1 MGLLK
6 NKDKTRNSVAVKW
19 ILKSGRRYFPMVI
32 LISVFAAL
40 ESLIYVALALYS
52 KRVLDIAT
60 SNTEGSLL
68 KSGAVMVGM
77 VLAQLF
83 IFAADM
89 YLKAWTTG
97 KLTIVYRN
105 KLFTSISHKKYAKI
119 SLHHSGELVN
129 RLTSDCDVVVQNTVS
144 IIPQVVSMVTKIITG
159 IGALILLDY
168 RIALLILGLGLFVP
182 AIGRVINKRFKYLH
196 KKVQE
201 TEGVSRSFMQES
213 FENLAVVKTFEG
225 QKSFY
230 QRLNLHLKENFEY
243 KMKRRNATLFAN
255 LSLYGFFTIGYYG
268 VLIWGAHGIL
278 NATLTYGT
286 LMAFLQLFQQL
297 RAPLQN
303 VSGILPQYYS
313 TISSAERLMELDNAQ
328 EDKEAVS
335 KRQLEK
341 EREKFKTFEFNAI
354 TFGYKDEITL
364 DNLSFSIK
372 KGSVTA
378 ITGESGSGKSTIFKI
393 ILGLYEP
400 SSGDMTL
407 NGKTKVDT
415 SLRGMF
421 AYVPQGN
428 MILSGTI
435 RENLTLFN
443 DDVPQERIDEVTKAA
458 EIYDIINELPN
469 GFDTLL
475 SERGAGLSEGQLQ
488 RISIARALLTDA
500 PILLLDEATSA
511 LDEPTESRVLDNIKT
526 LSDKTVLFVTHRNT
540 SLKICDNI
548 IHIS

>member
-60 SNTEGSLL
+60 GNTEGSLL

-230 QRLNLHLKENFEY
+230 QRLNLHLKENFRY

-313 TISSAERLMELDNAQ
+313 TISSAERLMELDNAE
-328 EDKEAVS
+328 EDREAVS

-341 EREKFKTFEFNAI
+341 EREKFKTFEFNSI

-548 IHIS
+548 IHIG

>member
-6 NKDKTRNSVAVKW
+6 NKGKTGNLVAVKW

-60 SNTEGSLL
+60 GNTEGSLL

-230 QRLNLHLKENFEY
+230 QRLNLHLKENFRY

-341 EREKFKTFEFNAI
+341 EREKFKTFEFNSI

-443 DDVPQERIDEVTKAA
+443 DEVPQERIDEVTKAA

-548 IHIS
+548 IHIG

>member
-6 NKDKTRNSVAVKW
+6 NKEKQSNLPAVKW
-19 ILKSGRRYFPMVI
+19 ILKSGRRYFPLVI
-32 LISVFAAL
+32 LLSVFSAL
-40 ESLIYVALALYS
+40 EALITVALALYS
-52 KRVLDIAT
+52 KQVLDIAT
-60 SNTEGSLL
+60 GNVSGKLL
-68 KSGAVMVGM
+68 SAGAVMVGI

-83 IFAADM
+83 IFAADL

-105 KLFTSISHKKYAKI
+105 KLFASISHKKYAKM
-119 SLHHSGELVN
+119 SQYHSGELVN
-129 RLTSDCDVVVQNTVS
+129 RLTSDCDEVVSNTVN
-144 IIPQVVSMVTKIITG
+144 IIPQVVSMATKIISG
-159 IGALILLDY
+159 IGALIVLDY
-168 RIALLILGLGLFVP
+168 RVALLILGFGLCVP
-182 AIGRVINKRFKYLH
+182 AIGRIINKRFKYLH

-201 TEGVSRSFMQES
+201 TEGISRSFMQES

-230 QRLNLHLKENFEY
+230 QRLNLNLKENFRY

-313 TISSAERLMELDNAQ
+313 TISSAERLMELDNEE

-335 KRQLEK
+335 KRHIEK
-341 EREKFKTFEFNAI
+341 ERDKFKSFEFNSI
-354 TFGYKDEITL
+354 TFGYKDDIIL
-364 DNLSFSIK
+364 NNLSFSIQ

-400 SSGDMTL
+400 SGGNMTL
-407 NGKTKVDT
+407 NEKTVVDT

-443 DDVPQERIDEVTKAA
+443 DDVPQEKIDEVTKAA
-458 EIYDIINELPN
+458 EIYDIISELPQ
-469 GFDTLL
+469 GFDTML

-526 LSDKTVLFVTHRNT
+526 MSDKTVLFVTHRNT

-548 IHIS
+548 IHIN

>member
-6 NKDKTRNSVAVKW
+6 NKGKTGNLVAVKW

-77 VLAQLF
+77 VLAQIF

-230 QRLNLHLKENFEY
+230 QRLNLHLKENFRY

-313 TISSAERLMELDNAQ
+313 TISSAERLMELDNAE

-341 EREKFKTFEFNAI
+341 EREKFKTFEFNSI

-443 DDVPQERIDEVTKAA
+443 DEVPQERIDEVTKAA

-548 IHIS
+548 IHIG

>member
-6 NKDKTRNSVAVKW
+6 NKGKTGNLVAVKW

-40 ESLIYVALALYS
+40 ESIITVALALYS
-52 KRVLDIAT
+52 KQALDIAT
-60 SNTEGSLL
+60 KNAEGNLL
-68 KSGAVMVGM
+68 KAGAIMVGM
-77 VLAQLF
+77 VLVQLL
-83 IFAADM
+83 IFAADI

-105 KLFTSISHKKYAKI
+105 KLFSSVSHKKYAKMTQY
-119 SLHHSGELVN
+119 HSGELVN
-129 RLTSDCDVVVQNTVS
+129 RLTSDCNEVVSNTVG
-144 IIPQVVSMVTKIITG
+144 IIPQVVSMATKIISG
-159 IGALILLDY
+159 IGALIVLDY
-168 RIALLILGLGLFVP
+168 RVALLILCFGLCVP

-196 KKVQE
+196 KRVQE

-230 QRLNLHLKENFEY
+230 QRLNLHLKENFRY

-297 RAPLQN
+297 RAPLQS

-313 TISSAERLMELDNAQ
+313 TISSAERLMELDNEE

-341 EREKFKTFEFNAI
+341 EREKFKTFEFNSI

-407 NGKTKVDT
+407 NEKTKVDT

-548 IHIS
+548 IHIG